1 LPDALPRHASIA
13 QNGIEAYRLP
23 LCRHT
28 VFPYAST
35 LFFVL
40 TKQRQLLR
48 MGYHL
53 RGYLNH
59 LSKEKRHGNDSME
72 TGSQR
77 PHHPAVV
84 QNPFRAAHVLL
95 LADAGYQTA

>member
-1 LPDALPRHASIA
+1 
-13 QNGIEAYRLP
+13 
-23 LCRHT
+23 
-28 VFPYAST
+28 AST

-77 PHHPAVV
+77 PHHAAVV

-95 LADAGYQTA
+95 LADTDYQGVAHIHDSQTPFTKKTNCIR